1 MSSDSLISWWPFD
14 NWGTDES
21 GNNNY
26 AGIFNAYQTKDRN
39 NKLSAFSFDGQ
50 DDYIYTSKLFEHP
63 DTFTVSLWFKTTKSG
78 KLFGFDEQRFTDES
92 SNSDRH
98 LYMDNSGRIHF
109 GIESGNKF
117 VISSTAS
124 YNDDKWHMVSASLSP
139 LGMKLYIDTQLIAQN
154 NSIIS
159 GGAYSGYWKM
169 AHGDLNGWLN
179 DPEKD
184 YFEGTLDDIL
194 IYNRELS
201 IDEIEILY
209 TSQIIKIYAENEIIC
224 NASGSTE
231 IIIENSEPNIQYQL
245 KNSDNN
251 SPIGDAIQ
259 GNAGTISFAT
269 GNLNETTYFKIFA
282 NNLKTSCSTDLD
294 TVITV
299 YVNTTVSPDVN
310 IYSNKPDNELC
321 ARDSITF
328 GSTVQFGGSSPVYQW
343 QINGIN
349 TGNDTTI
356 FSTNSLSD
364 NDIIKLFVTSSI
376 DCVAP
381 KTVSSNEII
390 VKINDLPDNSL
401 TINGSTEICEGD
413 STIISANANADYE
426 WYLIGQGR
434 LDTTHFITVFNGGEY
449 FLRLENEF
457 ACISYSD
464 TIEFALFSTPQIDLG
479 NDTSIFTN
487 ESIVIGT
494 DDDFENYLWN
504 TGAED
509 KTITV
514 EGNIGIDEHLFWLN
528 VNDEH
533 CSNTDT
539 IVITIK
545 QTTGIENN
553 FTSSEIRI
561 FPNPAKD
568 FIEINFSNN
577 VTGNLIIEM
586 RNSQGKLIWVKKY
599 SKQISGLQD
608 KIRLNNYAAGLYF
621 LNFIT
626 DMGKTSKKVVVK

>member
-1 MSSDSLISWWPFD
+1 
-14 NWGTDES
+14 
-21 GNNNY
+21 
-26 AGIFNAYQTKDRN
+26 
-39 NKLSAFSFDGQ
+39 
-50 DDYIYTSKLFEHP
+50 
-63 DTFTVSLWFKTTKSG
+63 
-78 KLFGFDEQRFTDES
+78 
-92 SNSDRH
+92 
-98 LYMDNSGRIHF
+98 
-109 GIESGNKF
+109 
-117 VISSTAS
+117 
-124 YNDDKWHMVSASLSP
+124 
-139 LGMKLYIDTQLIAQN
+139 
-154 NSIIS
+154 
-159 GGAYSGYWKM
+159 
-169 AHGDLNGWLN
+169 
-179 DPEKD
+179 
-184 YFEGTLDDIL
+184 
-194 IYNRELS
+194 
-201 IDEIEILY
+201 
-209 TSQIIKIYAENEIIC
+209 
-224 NASGSTE
+224 
-231 IIIENSEPNIQYQL
+231 
-245 KNSDNN
+245 
-251 SPIGDAIQ
+251 
-259 GNAGTISFAT
+259 
-269 GNLNETTYFKIFA
+269 
-282 NNLKTSCSTDLD
+282 
-294 TVITV
+294 
-299 YVNTTVSPDVN
+299 
-310 IYSNKPDNELC
+310 
-321 ARDSITF
+321 
-328 GSTVQFGGSSPVYQW
+328 
-343 QINGIN
+343 
-349 TGNDTTI
+349 
-356 FSTNSLSD
+356 
-364 NDIIKLFVTSSI
+364 
-376 DCVAP
+376 
-381 KTVSSNEII
+381 
-390 VKINDLPDNSL
+390 
-401 TINGSTEICEGD
+401 
-413 STIISANANADYE
+413 
-426 WYLIGQGR
+426 